1 MRRSSTQAIDVAIS
15 REIQSDFD
23 SVKLVADNIELIKDL
38 KLAIENGVFD
48 DAGLVIAEPLR
59 SNILAVG
66 DIADKVNIVADNVVS
81 VTTVSNNI
89 NSVNDIRAIITQIVA
104 LSSIITELIA
114 LHAVLGKL
122 TNLSDSLDEL
132 QPLLNNLNDVLI
144 VAAHMTEVNSVADNM
159 ANVISLNNNEVN
171 VNTVAGSIHYVN
183 VVGSHMETVTYV
195 ANHLAGIL
203 DLFDRLDAVQV
214 VADNMPNVIE
224 VADNVGSVNIV
235 GNDLSVAGYSNLQD
249 LGSITEPVTVD
260 PGDGVSYIKTVAT
273 NIDNVNL
280 VGASITDVNAIV
292 DEIIPNMAEILQ
304 ADTNAATA
312 TAKAAEAV
320 GARDTAVAKAAEA
333 AISQA
338 SASTSATNALAS
350 ESKAH
355 KWADEA
361 EDVPV
366 QGTIGVN
373 DEYSAYHWAKKAE
386 AASGGSILLGNLYDV
401 NTDGATDKQA
411 IVYDAA
417 GSVGNK
423 WIPKT
428 IDKAYVGLSNVDNTS
443 DVNKPIS
450 SATQTAL
457 DAKVDD
463 TQVSMA
469 SVPNTIPVRDANE
482 AIEIEIARFNNGAN
496 ELRYNAADGTLEFEM
511 NETSVVQSIG
521 MEFYIR
527 VKASSAIS
535 DGAVV
540 MATGAV
546 GNSGYM
552 TAAHAI
558 GVTQA
563 QMLLGVAT
571 EPIAAGAFGYITKT
585 GLVRGI
591 NTSAWAEGTKLY
603 YNSAVAGGLTS
614 TIPTTG
620 VCVALAMVVSSGT
633 NGSIYVRAS
642 DVDENFIP
650 DRIDC
655 GTIV

>member
-1 MRRSSTQAIDVAIS
+1 MRRSSMQAIDVAIS

-38 KLAIENGVFD
+38 RLAIETGVFD
-48 DAGLVIAEPLR
+48 DAGLVVAEPLR
-59 SNILAVG
+59 TSIITVG
-66 DIADKVNIVADNVVS
+66 DIADKVSIVADNVIS
-81 VTTVSNNI
+81 VTTVSNNVD
-89 NSVNDIRAIITQIVA
+89 SVNDVRAVITQIVA
-104 LSSIITELIA
+104 IASVITELIA
-114 LHAVLGKL
+114 LHAVLNKL
-122 TNLSDSLDEL
+122 TDLSDSLDEL
-132 QPLLNNLNDVLI
+132 QPLLNNLNDVLV

-159 ANVISLNNNEVN
+159 ANVISLNNNELN

-195 ANHLAGIL
+195 ANHFAGIL
-203 DLFDRLDAVQV
+203 DLFDRLDSVQV
-214 VADNMPNVIE
+214 VADNITDVIE
-224 VADNVGSVNIV
+224 VADNVSSVTIV

-249 LGSITEPVTVD
+249 LGSITDPVTVD

-273 NIDNVNL
+273 N
-280 VGASITDVNAIV
+280 
-292 DEIIPNMAEILQ
+292 MAEILQ

-312 TAKAAEAV
+312 TVKAAEAV
-320 GARDTAVAKAAEA
+320 GARDIAVTKAAEA
-333 AISQA
+333 AISQV

-350 ESKAH
+350 ENKSH

-386 AASGGSILLGNLYDV
+386 AIAGGSTLLGSLYDV
-401 NTDGATDKQA
+401 NTDGALDKQA

-417 GSVGNK
+417 GAVGSK

-428 IDKAYVGLSNVDNTS
+428 IDKAYVGLSDVDNTS

-463 TQVSMA
+463 SQISMT
-469 SVPNTIPVRDANE
+469 SVANTIPIRDANE
-482 AIEIEIARFNNGAN
+482 AIEIEITRFNNGAN
-496 ELRYNAADGTLEFEM
+496 ELRYNVADGTLEFEM
-511 NETSVVQSIG
+511 NNTAVVQSIG

-535 DGAVV
+535 NGAVV

-546 GNSGYM
+546 GMSGYM
-552 TAAHAI
+552 TAAHAT

-585 GLVRGI
+585 GLVRGV

-603 YNSAVAGGLTS
+603 YNSAVPGGLTA

-620 VCVALAMVVSSGT
+620 ICVALAMVVSSGI
-633 NGSIYVRAS
+633 NGSLYVRVS
-642 DVDENFIP
+642 DVDNNFIP